1 MRKTLENDER
11 LSGAIVCRYSVTSR
25 RWPNAGRRLPKA
37 IMECFLLIAVLWASS
52 LWALP
57 QNGQNQQPPPPPSGQ
72 NQQQQGNQ
80 QQQQQNAGAAPAPL
94 FQGQSTLKSSRQG
107 KETATA
113 GFNGIGPDGS
123 LQSAMLKANP
133 TPADAAH
140 IAAMASTVTDPA
152 AVAAFDKEGN
162 LNPPKGTQ

>member
-1 MRKTLENDER
+1 MRER
-11 LSGAIVCRYSVTSR
+11 LER
-25 RWPNAGRRLPKA
+25 
-37 IMECFLLIAVLWASS
+37 CFLLIAVLCAYG

-57 QNGQNQQPPPPPSGQ
+57 QSGQSHQQPSPPPTNNGQ
-72 NQQQQGNQ
+72 NQQQQANQ
-80 QQQQQNAGAAPAPL
+80 PAQNQGAAPAPL

-123 LQSAMLKANP
+123 LQSAMLNANP

-140 IAAMASTVTDPA
+140 VAAMASTVTDPA

-162 LNPPKGTQ
+162 LNPPKGSQ

>member
-1 MRKTLENDER
+1 MRER
-11 LSGAIVCRYSVTSR
+11 LERF
-25 RWPNAGRRLPKA
+25 
-37 IMECFLLIAVLWASS
+37 FLLIAVLWASS

-57 QNGQNQQPPPPPSGQ
+57 QTGQNQQQPPPPPNSGQ
-72 NQQQQGNQ
+72 NQQQQGN
-80 QQQQQNAGAAPAPL
+80 QQQNAGAAPAPL

-123 LQSAMLKANP
+123 LQSALLKANP

>member
-1 MRKTLENDER
+1 MRER
-11 LSGAIVCRYSVTSR
+11 LER
-25 RWPNAGRRLPKA
+25 
-37 IMECFLLIAVLWASS
+37 CFLLIAVLSASG

-57 QNGQNQQPPPPPSGQ
+57 QAGQSNQQPPPPPPSGQ
-72 NQQQQGNQ
+72 NQQQANPPA
-80 QQQQQNAGAAPAPL
+80 QNAGSAPAPL

-123 LQSAMLKANP
+123 LQSAMLNANP

-140 IAAMASTVTDPA
+140 VAAMASTVTDPA

-162 LNPPKGTQ
+162 LNPPKGSQ

>member
-1 MRKTLENDER
+1 MPR
-11 LSGAIVCRYSVTSR
+11 AIT
-25 RWPNAGRRLPKA
+25 
-37 IMECFLLIAVLWASS
+37 ECFLLIGVLWASS

-57 QNGQNQQPPPPPSGQ
+57 QAAQSNQQPPPPPSGQ
-72 NQQQQGNQ
+72 NQQQQGN
-80 QQQQQNAGAAPAPL
+80 QQQQNAGAAPAPL

-140 IAAMASTVTDPA
+140 VAAMASTVTDPA

>member
-1 MRKTLENDER
+1 MRERLENDER
-11 LSGAIVCRYSVTSR
+11 LLAIARRHSAICP
-25 RWPNAGRRLPKA
+25 RWPNAERRMPRA
-37 IMECFLLIAVLWASS
+37 ITECFLLIAVLWASS

-57 QNGQNQQPPPPPSGQ
+57 QAAQSNQQPPPPPSGQ
-72 NQQQQGNQ
+72 NQQQQGN
-80 QQQQQNAGAAPAPL
+80 QQQQNAGAAPAPL

-140 IAAMASTVTDPA
+140 VAAMASTVTDPA